1 MINLQKMTIGQKL
14 IGSVLAIITAGVVCM
29 ATVIYIRAGTMQT
42 ASAVEYAEVLA
53 DGYAKDIR
61 AQFEEG
67 MLAARTMAQIMEGFE
82 NLRAEERRAHFNSIL
97 RRVLEANPGFIGAW
111 SVWEPDALDG
121 LDNLH
126 RNKEGTDASGRFIPF
141 WNRGSGRIAVEALVG
156 YNSAGDGDYYQIPL
170 KTGNESIIDP
180 YSYNIGGAET
190 WITSFA
196 VPIKSKGA
204 VVGVVGIDMS
214 INHLQSQVEK
224 IRPYGTGVAAIF
236 ANGGT
241 VAAHFDSSR
250 LGRQM
255 RESERDMTGDK
266 VNDFADAVKNGRQYT
281 FTVYAE
287 QMGTDIYVLAHPFS
301 IGRSTTPWSF
311 AVGIPMNQVLAPVKS
326 LLYYIVAT
334 GLAVIAIAAFAVIL
348 FSGSITRP
356 IRRVADNLKDI
367 SEGEGDLTKRL
378 FVKGNDEI
386 ALLSRSFNTFM
397 EKLQAMVGQIQKNA
411 LSLEKS
417 SSGLNSIAVNMA
429 RETEGTA
436 INAGRVAAASHEMS
450 TSIHAVASAME
461 EASTSINMVAT
472 ATEQMTSTITE
483 IAGHTEKARKISEKA
498 VNTGQ
503 AASERMQALEQ
514 AARQISTVT
523 ETITEISEQTNL
535 LALNATIEAARAGE
549 AGKGF
554 TVVAGEIKE
563 LSRQTSHATQE
574 IRTSIEGVQAL
585 SRETI
590 NTISEVV
597 SVIGEISEIN
607 TTIATAVEEQSVAT
621 REIAG
626 NISQASAGAQEVN
639 SNVSQLSTVS
649 SDISRDI
656 SGVNEKTVNLKKEG
670 DEVMNSSSELARL
683 GSELSHLV
691 VRFRV

>member
-1 MINLQKMTIGQKL
+1 MIRLQKMTIGQKL
-14 IGSVLAIITAGVVCM
+14 IGAVLAIITAGIFCM
-29 ATVIYIRAGTMQT
+29 ATVIYIRAGNMQT
-42 ASAVEYAEVLA
+42 AAAVEYAEALA
-53 DGYAKDIR
+53 DGYAKDTA

-82 NLRAEERRAHFNSIL
+82 NLKKEERRGHFNSIL
-97 RRVLEANPGFIGAW
+97 KRVLEANPGFTGAW
-111 SVWEPDALDG
+111 TVWEPDALDG
-121 LDNLH
+121 QDHLH

-156 YNSAGDGDYYQIPL
+156 YNSPGDGDYYQIPL
-170 KTGNESIIDP
+170 RTGKESIIDP
-180 YSYNIGGAET
+180 YFYNVGGTEI
-190 WITSFA
+190 WLTSFA
-196 VPIKSKGA
+196 VPIKKAGT
-204 VVGVVGIDMS
+204 VVGVVGIDMA

-241 VAAHFDSSR
+241 VAAHFDPSR

-255 RESERDMTGDK
+255 RDSERDMTGDR
-266 VNDFADAVKNGRQYT
+266 VNDFADAVQSGRQYT

-287 QMGTDIYVLAHPFS
+287 QMGTDIYVLAQPFS

-326 LLYYIVAT
+326 LLYYIVVT

-348 FSGSITRP
+348 FSGSITGP
-356 IRRVADNLKDI
+356 IRRVADNLKEI

-378 FVKGNDEI
+378 PVKGGDEI
-386 ALLSRSFNTFM
+386 AVLSTRFNTFM
-397 EKLQAMVGQIQKNA
+397 EKLQAMVRQIQKNA
-411 LSLEKS
+411 ISLEQS
-417 SSGLNSIAVNMA
+417 SSGLNAIAANMA
-429 RETEGTA
+429 SETEGTA
-436 INAGRVAAASHEMS
+436 MNAGRVAAASQEMS

-461 EASTSINMVAT
+461 EASTNINMVAT

-483 IAGHTEKARKISEKA
+483 IAGHTEMARNISEKA
-498 VNTGQ
+498 VTTGR
-503 AASERMQALEQ
+503 AASERMQALEH

-554 TVVAGEIKE
+554 AVVAGEIKE
-563 LSRQTSHATQE
+563 LSRQTSHATRE
-574 IRTSIEGVQAL
+574 IRTSIEGIQGL
-585 SRETI
+585 TRETI
-590 NTISEVV
+590 DTISEVV
-597 SVIGEISEIN
+597 SVIGEISEVN
-607 TTIATAVEEQSVAT
+607 ATIATAVEEQSVAT
-621 REIAG
+621 KEIAG

-639 SNVSQLSTVS
+639 ANVSQLSTVS

-670 DEVMNSSSELARL
+670 DEVTGSASELARL